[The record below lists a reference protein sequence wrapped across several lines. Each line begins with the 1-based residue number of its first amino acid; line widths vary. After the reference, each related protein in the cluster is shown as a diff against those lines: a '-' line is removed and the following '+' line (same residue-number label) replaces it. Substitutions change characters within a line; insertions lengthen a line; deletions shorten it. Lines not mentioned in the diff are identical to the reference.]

1 MTVHKGKFGT
11 DFVENKKILD
21 QVSIVRSKGLK
32 NEIAGYITSYLRRE
46 QEEQEEKESERSAA
60 SQTESVDKT
69 EEIEEQI
76 LN

>member
-1 MTVHKGKFGT
+1 METHKGKFGT
-11 DFVENKKILD
+11 DFAENKKIID

-46 QEEQEEKESERSAA
+46 QEEQQEKESSSSTKSINE
-60 SQTESVDKT
+60 T